1 MQQWW
6 YPQPSTNDI
15 DNPLPETERQITAT
29 MKEIYDLPLET
40 EKQINAIMK
49 EIYHLPLETEKQIN
63 ASRNGIYIHTNVCV
77 F

>member
-15 DNPLPETERQITAT
+15 DNSLPETERQITAT
-29 MKEIYDLPLET
+29 
-40 EKQINAIMK
+40 MK

-63 ASRNGIYIHTNVCV
+63 ASRKGIYIHTNVCILDLDMSLGKSMLIYV
-77 F
+77 II